1 MKLNFNFKK
10 DNKLKEYFKA
20 HAKGLGVS
28 IGIFGKNNKRKQVA
42 TSGVVA
48 TPYGTRRAISNLPSK
63 STNYSIALKN
73 IKGYSTP
80 KYSVPSRN
88 FFKKAKEKK
97 YWDKQN
103 FTFLK
108 DYFKALKP
116 NDNTSLARLGNLG
129 KVILKRAINDTDS
142 PPNSPFSV
150 EKKGFNAP
158 LRDSGQLQQSINWQ
172 DYKPFAKTRE
182 SFK

>member
-1 MKLNFNFKK
+1 MKANFNLKK

-20 HAKGLGVS
+20 HSKGLGVS
-28 IGIFGKNNKRKQVA
+28 IGIFGKYNKRKQVA
-42 TSGVVA
+42 DSGVVG
-48 TPYGTRRAISNLPSK
+48 TPYGIRRAISNLPSK
-63 STNYSIALKN
+63 ATNYSVALKN

-80 KYSVPSRN
+80 KYSVPVRN

-108 DYFKALKP
+108 DYFKALNP
-116 NDNTSLARLGNLG
+116 NDDTSLNRLGNLG
-129 KVILKRAINDTDS
+129 KVILKRAINDTDT
-142 PPNSPFSV
+142 PANSPFSV

-158 LRDSGQLQQSINWQ
+158 LRDSGQLQSSINWQ
-172 DYKPFAKTRE
+172 NYKPFAKIKE
-182 SFK
+182 NLK